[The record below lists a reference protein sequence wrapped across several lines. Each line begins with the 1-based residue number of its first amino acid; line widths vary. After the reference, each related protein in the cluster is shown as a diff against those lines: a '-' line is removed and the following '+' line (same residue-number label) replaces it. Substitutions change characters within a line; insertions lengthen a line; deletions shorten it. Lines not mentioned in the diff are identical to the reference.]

1 MIRGC
6 DDIQLDNAIRAP
18 FIRRESASRASRG
31 GAVNSEPLRRV
42 GREKPREGYPNSTDT
57 DKLTVCVEI
66 GKQNEIHREAEKCT
80 RFSLA
85 SYKMGIDASEQTS
98 LFASLQSCRKSA
110 FIVSWIHFVTRK

>member
-18 FIRRESASRASRG
+18 FIRPESASRASRG
-31 GAVNSEPLRRV
+31 GAVNAEPLRRV
-42 GREKPREGYPNSTDT
+42 GREKPRAGYPNRTDT
-57 DKLTVCVEI
+57 DKPTVCVETE
-66 GKQNEIHREAEKCT
+66 KQNEIHREAEKSA

-85 SYKMGIDASEQTS
+85 SYKMGIDASKQTS

-110 FIVSWIHFVTRK
+110 FIVSWIYFVTRK